1 MHSWVNVI
9 IKGLGKGLFF
19 TLCFFWMLCQTSY
32 AMTRSIGYPFE
43 GRLENGIPFPREFRG
58 YQLRS
63 IDHTYT
69 TPELIGAL
77 LDAIEGVRRD
87 FPDTCD
93 LYLGDF
99 SKPGGGP
106 WYPVHK
112 SHQNGRDVDIG
123 MYARGNVPLT
133 NFVPMNEENLD
144 LPKNWSLVL
153 HLLNSHL
160 VERIFVDSS
169 IQRLL
174 YNYALSQ
181 GYDKNFL
188 DKVFQVGSGGYEYT
202 FVRHEPNHRDHMHVR
217 FVAPWSEL
225 AGRIEFPTPEQ
236 RRVIELAQSSFLPKK
251 VLYYAKDEASPEV
264 LSSKLGIPLE
274 DLLRWNKLNRLDVVR
289 PGTPIVFYKRGFDV
303 ESIQLAMSLDA
314 MLMRSR
320 TQGDLALLHNDV
332 VLNIPPM
339 MGRSFSSEAATGSN
353 VQQNR
358 PQQQQPTTIV
368 QYRNP
373 PSLAATASSHVTVA
387 QHRNAPSAPP
397 KFHVVRSGETL
408 AVIAKKHDI
417 PLKELLSL
425 NKLTERSTLKPGQK
439 LIVSSSQKSSLSL
452 SNGKAAAPVALAIVA
467 KASDKGKLQNNA
479 QKNVASVKSPAKAGN
494 IKASVQK
501 NSNSVKTAASHKG
514 STLNSSTTSKKA
526 LASAN
531 SKSQKTSEPKS
542 ANSAASS
549 GSKKVNLAS
558 ASKSSQANV
567 KNKKK

>member
-1 MHSWVNVI
+1 MHRQTGFR
-9 IKGLGKGLFF
+9 IKKLWRMLFF
-19 TLCFFWMLCQTSY
+19 SLCFLWVFCPLSH

-58 YQLRS
+58 YQLRT

-77 LDAIEGVRRD
+77 LDAIDGVRRD

-99 SKPGGGP
+99 SKSGGGP

-123 MYARGNVPLT
+123 MYAKGNIPL
-133 NFVPMNEENLD
+133 NGFVPMNEENLD

-160 VERIFVDSS
+160 VERIFVDAS

-225 AGRIEFPTPEQ
+225 AGRIDYPTSEQ
-236 RRVIELAQSSFLPKK
+236 RRVIELAQNSFLPKK
-251 VLYYAKDEASPEV
+251 VLYYAKDEASLEV
-264 LSSKLGIPLE
+264 LSSKLGIPVE
-274 DLLRWNKLNRLDVVR
+274 DLLRWNKLQRLDVIR
-289 PGTPIVFYKRGFDV
+289 PGMPIVFYKRGFDI
-303 ESIQLAMSLDA
+303 ESVQLAMSLDA

-320 TQGDLALLHNDV
+320 IQDDLAMLHNDV

-339 MGRSFSSEAATGSN
+339 GQRLIARLEEKSR
-353 VQQNR
+353 QDQPK
-358 PQQQQPTTIV
+358 PQAL
-368 QYRNP
+368 
-373 PSLAATASSHVTVA
+373 SLAITRENDQTRKSVMSISQST
-387 QHRNAPSAPP
+387 
-397 KFHVVRSGETL
+397 KFHVVKSGETP
-408 AVIAKKHDI
+408 AVIAKKYNLD
-417 PLKELLSL
+417 LKELLAL
-425 NKLTERSTLKPGQK
+425 NKLTTKSTLKPGQRLVVYSISK
-439 LIVSSSQKSSLSL
+439 KNSLSSASAKTGATVRLAMVPKGLNNKQPQGDKKNTSTSSFEKVNSKASHQKSS
-452 SNGKAAAPVALAIVA
+452 SNTKSTVAN
-467 KASDKGKLQNNA
+467 G
-479 QKNVASVKSPAKAGN
+479 
-494 IKASVQK
+494 
-501 NSNSVKTAASHKG
+501 NSNMKT
-514 STLNSSTTSKKA
+514 SSSSSAKKID
-526 LASAN
+526 SAN
-531 SKSQKTSEPKS
+531 SKTQKPQEQKS
-542 ANSAASS
+542 VGVGVKGDGA
-549 GSKKVNLAS
+549 KKVTLAS
-558 ASKSSQANV
+558 DTSKTKQANA
-567 KNKKK
+567 KNAPRKK